1 MANVVHDLIFSPYLN
16 DAPIVD
22 PVHAQLHGA
31 EPRNE
36 RRQSARLTLAA
47 PARGWWRTIARSALM
62 AAAILV
68 LAMIGLGFY
77 VGAQFYPEQ
86 LPWNKARDRA
96 RIQELL
102 QEHFAGLAAGDEARA
117 CRSLWAHPPGSEECR
132 AYLRWSREHEP
143 GLARSRIRVLSAE
156 PDVHRTSVLAIVE
169 LTRDGV
175 TKEEGFS
182 FVVSCDAELHA
193 PAPDC
198 PLWLRRG
205 APTE

>member
-1 MANVVHDLIFSPYLN
+1 M
-16 DAPIVD
+16 
-22 PVHAQLHGA
+22 
-31 EPRNE
+31 
-36 RRQSARLTLAA
+36 
-47 PARGWWRTIARSALM
+47 ARSVLM
-62 AAAILV
+62 ATALLLLALV
-68 LAMIGLGFY
+68 GLGVY
-77 VGAQFYPEQ
+77 VGAQLYPEQ

-102 QEHFAGLAAGDEARA
+102 QEHVAGLAAGDEARV
-117 CRSLWAHPPGSEECR
+117 CRSLWAHPAGSEECR

-143 GLARSRIRVLSAE
+143 GLARSRIHVLSAE
-156 PDVHRTSVLAIVE
+156 PDIHRTSVLATVQ

-175 TKEEGFS
+175 TTEERFA
-182 FVVSCDAELHA
+182 FVVSCDALLHA